1 MSANAND
8 MTKLINKI
16 ERRLGL
22 IPITPHLPKEFNK
35 EAWAETIKIETLP
48 TFSRYFPNKILYAC
62 NKDTVIS
69 KNGWYY
75 LRDDV
80 IGNNIVLGV
89 ADIDWDSM
97 GSDNLSLNNL
107 AAYGYPE
114 TYGYSY
120 YGMSSVLMDQAIGL
134 ALNANINSLFTNA
147 NTIYVETDEG
157 NPMRFRLA
165 SISGQDYKMKNFLIN
180 VLLEHKDLVTISPT
194 KMNTFEALATADVA
208 NFLYEN
214 LKYYDG
220 LETIFATIDL
230 KLNDL
235 SQKGAN
241 RDQIIDKL
249 ENSYVSAA
257 NINQPL
263 MVVN

>member
-8 MTKLINKI
+8 MTKLVNKI

-35 EAWAETIKIETLP
+35 EAWVETIKLDTMP
-48 TFSRYFPNKILYAC
+48 TFSRYFPNKIPYPC
-62 NKDTVIS
+62 TPDTVIQRD
-69 KNGWYY
+69 GWYY

-80 IGNNIVLGV
+80 IGNNVVLGV
-89 ADIDWDSM
+89 TDIDWKAM
-97 GSDNLSLNNL
+97 GTNNLSVSSL
-107 AAYGYPE
+107 ASYGYPE

-120 YGMSSVLMDQAIGL
+120 YGMSSVLMDQAMGL
-134 ALNANINSLFTNA
+134 ALNANLNSLFTAA
-147 NTIYVETDEG
+147 NTIYVETDDG
-157 NPMRFRLA
+157 NPMRFRLS
-165 SISGQDYKMKNFLIN
+165 SISGQDYKLNIFVVN
-180 VLLEHKDLVTISPT
+180 VLIEHKDLITISPT
-194 KMNTFEALATADVA
+194 KMNTFEAFATADVA
-208 NFLYEN
+208 SFLYEN

-235 SQKGAN
+235 TSKGSN

-263 MVVN
+263 LIVN